1 MRIPARTITEVLTR
15 LDEIIA
21 DTRRANNPAG
31 YFTYVY
37 RHTTA
42 AVKRAIDAGRFEDNP
57 RMETFDVAF
66 ANLYLD
72 AWEQRQC
79 GEPCA
84 SSAWQLSFD
93 VSGQRKA
100 VLQHVLLG
108 MNAHIN
114 LDLGV
119 AAGRL
124 MAGQRLDD
132 LETDF
137 RLVNDI
143 LQEIIDELQD
153 RISRVSPLFY
163 LVDKVGK
170 GRDED
175 LLDFSMRAAREQAW
189 VVAHQVWS
197 AGEGQATVVGRV
209 DTNVTRLGQSI
220 AAPRKRIP
228 RWLWRSVAATESG
241 DVGANVDR
249 LM

>member
-1 MRIPARTITEVLTR
+1 MRAPATTITEVLDR
-15 LDEIIA
+15 LDEIVTA
-21 DTRRANNPAG
+21 TRAANNPAG

-42 AVKRAIDAGRFEDNP
+42 AVKRAIDAGRFADNA
-57 RMETFDVAF
+57 RMEAFDVAF

-79 GEPCA
+79 GDPCA

-93 VSGQRKA
+93 AAGEGKA
-100 VLQHVLLG
+100 ILQHVLLG

-124 MAGQRLDD
+124 MAGQELDD
-132 LETDF
+132 LDTDF

-143 LQEIIDELQD
+143 LQEIIDELQE

-170 GRDED
+170 GRDEH

-197 AGEGQATVVGRV
+197 AGEDHAIAVARV
-209 DTNVTRLGQSI
+209 DANVARFGNTIS
-220 AAPRKRIP
+220 APRKRIP

-241 DVGANVDR
+241 DIGGNIDR
-249 LM
+249 LL

>member
-1 MRIPARTITEVLTR
+1 MRVPATTITEVLAR

-21 DTRRANNPAG
+21 DTRATNNPAG

-42 AVKRAIDAGRFEDNP
+42 AVKRAIDAGRFEDNT

-66 ANLYLD
+66 ANLYLE
-72 AWEQRQC
+72 AWEQYLC
-79 GEPCA
+79 EEPCA
-84 SSAWQLSFD
+84 ASWQLSFD
-93 VSGQRKA
+93 AATQSKA

-119 AAGRL
+119 AAGQL
-124 MAGQRLDD
+124 MVGQQLDD
-132 LETDF
+132 LATDF
-137 RLVNDI
+137 RLVNNI

-153 RISRVSPLFY
+153 RISRISPLFH
-163 LVDKVGK
+163 LVDRLGK
-170 GRDED
+170 GRDEH

-189 VVAHQVWS
+189 VVARQVWL
-197 AGEGQATVVGRV
+197 AGDEQGGVVDRV
-209 DTNVTRLGQSI
+209 DGNVVRLGQSI

-228 RWLWRSVAATESG
+228 RWLWQSVAATESS
-241 DVGANVDR
+241 DVGANIDR
-249 LM
+249 LL